1 MGSDSQY
8 FFGQGSALPP
18 DVRRWLCPA
27 VDVASN
33 YGLCP
38 WCGLW
43 PNETEKG
50 HSPGFIQG
58 GLTAGQSLRRE
69 SQLRRQSRTEHHA

>member
-27 VDVASN
+27 LTSLPPMGSAPGAAF
-33 YGLCP
+33 GLMKP
-38 WCGLW
+38 KRVIAPDL
-43 PNETEKG
+43 
-50 HSPGFIQG
+50 FR
-58 GLTAGQSLRRE
+58 A
-69 SQLRRQSRTEHHA
+69 A